1 MNCSSLPQPA
11 RSRKITKASF
21 VELAGLSFTTNRR
34 VAKQLKIALA
44 PAGQKQ
50 SRAAWGCNVSP
61 AAPGAQDK
69 RRLLSKSRQGDLWPD
84 AKICLLGRNVDR
96 YMKHDG

>member
-1 MNCSSLPQPA
+1 MPLNELQLSASTCT
-11 RSRKITKASF
+11 ITKDH
-21 VELAGLSFTTNRR
+21 ELRSLRELSFTS
-34 VAKQLKIALA
+34 
-44 PAGQKQ
+44 AGQKQ

-61 AAPGAQDK
+61 AAPGAQDE

-96 YMKHDG
+96 YMTIHDG